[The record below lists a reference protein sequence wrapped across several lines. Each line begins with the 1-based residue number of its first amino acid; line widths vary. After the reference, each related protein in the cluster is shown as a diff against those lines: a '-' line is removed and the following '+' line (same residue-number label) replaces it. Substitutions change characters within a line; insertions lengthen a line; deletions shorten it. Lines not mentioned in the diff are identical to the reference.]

1 MSSLSSNS
9 SHLNMATVKFHDAHK
24 TAPILTKGT
33 VSPAVLA
40 QLIQYFNSYFHKCKI
55 PNEDKVRNIL
65 MSFEDIKIDNWIK
78 NNQDQFL
85 AEDYT
90 FDTFTAELRK
100 RFLDPHW
107 ESSIVRTI
115 VNSQMTSHE
124 SFTTFANRIMQGNN
138 LLIGTPSRLD
148 TAALRSKLELNMSGY
163 LADKIARL
171 RPTDKERISAIVIF
185 EDWLSEISLLDEE
198 ITADLKRI
206 ADFATEHIVKKQR
219 TENAQKPPVYN
230 TYPQPS
236 QRDAP
241 AFQPPVSGAN
251 AITPGNHSYH
261 QTSTPYPPSN
271 AFRGGYRGSN
281 NQRNVSGKRFR
292 VPKLLPCEF
301 DLLEKHSGC
310 RKCRKF
316 YVNHRVIDC
325 PNDFPNPDTYVT
337 LTEDMALQA
346 MASAAIASTYNAHVH
361 TPLPSSTSSPFIPQP
376 IYQPQPTSF
385 IEEINNE
392 TTTPPIAQN
401 TVAAIL
407 PSSSSTPFVLGTGE
421 SDTESDPSTVSPIS
435 VPHYIWHANIHATSE
450 FPTPIDCLLDN
461 GAHLVLIRP
470 ETVTDLGLKIRKLK
484 TPQCATVAI
493 NSQRHT
499 FHLADYVVL
508 SLSSLNNAWTSRPVR
523 ALIAA
528 DLCINILLGLP
539 FLKHNKIV
547 IDHELDT
554 AIDKT
559 TGFDLLHENNPS
571 PLTTPS
577 RVLTSTSP
585 KHKRDTILHIRRQVL
600 EELKWRCMER
610 RQKLDENNLFESTL
624 PLNHIASIRNTIQ
637 RLASTQD
644 ILDLETK
651 VKNEFK
657 QIFEPIPHINRLPPH
672 EPARI
677 HLKDAYK
684 KISNRTYSCPR
695 QYKDAFALLIQQRL
709 ESGFI
714 RPSSSSFA
722 SPSFIIPKKDPKA
735 IPRWVCDYRQLN
747 ANTIPDNYPLPRI
760 DEILADCGKGKIWST
775 IDMTDSF
782 FQTRIHP
789 DDIHKTAVTT
799 PLGAYEWCVMPMG
812 LCNSPPIHQRR
823 VMTVLRN
830 HIGKI
835 CHVYMDDIVVWSQ
848 NLEEHALH
856 VRIILQTLQDAG
868 LYVNKK
874 KTNLFRN
881 EISFLGHIISQDGIQ
896 ADPAKVQK
904 IVDWPI
910 PRSLKEVQQFLGL
923 VKYLNAFLPH
933 LAIQSSILSRLTH
946 KDCVKNFPPWN
957 NTYQSAFDKIK
968 EIVLSREC
976 LTVVDHNKLDSNNI
990 YVTTDASDRCTGAVL
1005 SFGPT
1010 WETARPVAF
1019 DSSTLK
1025 EAELN
1030 YPVHEK
1036 ELLAII
1042 RAITK
1047 WKYDLVGSP
1056 FFVYTD
1062 HKTLLNFATQKDLSR
1077 RQARWMET
1085 LSAYDCKF
1093 IYVKG
1098 EDNTM
1103 ADALSRY
1110 PSTLTTSHS
1119 IAHHNAQH
1127 PHIGFNKDSVV
1138 ILDRSQP
1145 LPTPLTSIAA
1155 LTQVNPKST
1164 KLEFS
1169 IDDNIV
1175 SKLRD
1180 GYRTDPW
1187 CRKLISASR
1196 GMPDLT
1202 IKDGLWFLTDRLIIP
1217 ADCGMRE
1224 HIFRLAHDTLGHFG
1238 FHKTYESIRNSYFW
1252 PNMRKDLEEG
1262 YIPSCVDC
1270 ARNKSSTSKPAGPLH
1285 PLPVPDERCQSISM
1299 DFIGPLPLDEG
1310 HDCILTITDR
1320 LASDIRIIPT
1330 STSLTA
1336 RDLAVIFFD
1345 KWYCENGLPEDIV
1358 SDRDKLFMSTF
1369 WKHLTFLTGVKCKAS
1384 TSFHPQSNGASERTN
1399 KTVNQCLRFH
1409 VERNQKG
1416 WVRALPR
1423 IRFHIMSSVNKST
1436 GYAPFQ
1442 LRFGRS
1448 PRILPPL
1455 FPNPPNPSQ
1464 QHISAREVIENLQTD
1479 IADARDNLF
1488 LAKIS
1493 QSHFANPKR
1502 SESPTYQIGDKVMLS
1517 TLHRRKDYK
1526 NKSQNRAAKFMP
1538 RYDGPYQIVDVHHAA
1553 STITLDM
1560 PNAPNLF
1567 PTFHTSNIKPWH
1579 ANDDDKYPSRSLEQ
1593 PGPIEVNGSEEFL
1606 VDSILDHKKIGRGYR
1621 YLVHFTGYGSDSD
1634 RWLAGRELDNNEALD
1649 IYLKNNPDLLPISD

>member
-1 MSSLSSNS
+1 
-9 SHLNMATVKFHDAHK
+9 MATVKFHDAHK

-33 VSPAVLA
+33 VSPATLA

-55 PNEDKVRNIL
+55 ANEDKVRSIL

-78 NNQDQFL
+78 NNQELFL
-85 AEDYT
+85 ADDYT

-107 ESSIVRTI
+107 ETSIVRTI
-115 VNSQMTSHE
+115 VNSQMTSTE
-124 SFTTFANRIMQGNN
+124 SFTTFANRVMQGNN

-148 TAALRSKLELNMSGY
+148 TTALRVKLELNMSGY

-171 RPTDKERISAIVIF
+171 RPTDKERIATIAVF
-185 EDWLSEISLLDEE
+185 EDWLSEISLLDDE

-206 ADFATEHIVKKQR
+206 ADFATEHIAKKQR
-219 TENAQKPPVYN
+219 TENAQQPPSYN
-230 TYPQPS
+230 HYQPPP
-236 QRDAP
+236 RDTP
-241 AFQPPVSGAN
+241 AFVPPLSGAN
-251 AITPGNHSYH
+251 AIAPN
-261 QTSTPYPPSN
+261 TSIYQQNYTPYPNTNTS
-271 AFRGGYRGSN
+271 RGGHSYRGSN

-292 VPKLLPCEF
+292 VPKLLPSEYE
-301 DLLEKHSGC
+301 LLEKHNGC

-316 YVNHRVIDC
+316 YVNHRYIDC

-346 MASAAIASTYNAHVH
+346 MASAAIASTYNGNPQTH
-361 TPLPSSTSSPFIPQP
+361 SSSSCTTSFIPQP
-376 IYQPQPTSF
+376 AFQTQPTSF
-385 IEEINNE
+385 VEEVHNDSTAPQIVQAS
-392 TTTPPIAQN
+392 I
-401 TVAAIL
+401 AAIL
-407 PSSSSTPFVLGTGE
+407 PSSSSTPFALGTGD

-435 VPHYIWHANIHATSE
+435 VPHYIWHANIHANSE

-470 ETVTDLGLKIRKLK
+470 ETVADLGLTIRKLN

-499 FHLADYVVL
+499 FHLANYVVL

-559 TGFDLLHENNPS
+559 TGFDLLNENKPS
-571 PLTTPS
+571 PLITPLS
-577 RVLTSTSP
+577 SKSSP
-585 KHKRDTILHIRRQVL
+585 KQQRETILQTRRQVL
-600 EELKWRCMER
+600 EELKWRCAER
-610 RQKLDENNLFESTL
+610 HKTLSDNNLYEPIA
-624 PLNHIASIRNTIQ
+624 PLNHIASIRNTIEL
-637 RLASTQD
+637 LASKQNL
-644 ILDLETK
+644 INLETE
-651 VKNEFK
+651 VKSEFK
-657 QIFEPIPHINRLPPH
+657 PIFEPIPHINRLPPH

-695 QYKDAFALLIQQRL
+695 QYKDAFAILIQQRL

-735 IPRWVCDYRQLN
+735 LPRWVCDYRQLN
-747 ANTIPDNYPLPRI
+747 ANTVPDNYPLPRI
-760 DEILADCGKGKIWST
+760 DEILADCGNGKVWST

-823 VMTVLRN
+823 VMTVLRK

-848 NLEEHALH
+848 TIEEHNLH
-856 VRIILQTLQDAG
+856 IRIILQALQDAG
-868 LYVNKK
+868 LYVNKN
-874 KTNLFRN
+874 KTNLFRHQ
-881 EISFLGHIISQDGIQ
+881 ISFLGHIISQNGIQ
-896 ADPAKVQK
+896 ADPAKIQK
-904 IVDWPI
+904 IIDWPV

-946 KDCVKNFPPWN
+946 KDCTKNFPPWN
-957 NTYQSAFDKIK
+957 DRYQAAFDKIK

-976 LTVVDHNKLDSNNI
+976 LTVIDHSKLDTNSI
-990 YVTTDASDRCTGAVL
+990 FVTTDASDHCTGAVL

-1010 WETARPVAF
+1010 WESARPVAF

-1036 ELLAII
+1036 ELLAIV
-1042 RAITK
+1042 RAIKK
-1047 WKYDLVGSP
+1047 WKYDLLGTP

-1077 RQARWMET
+1077 RQARWMEE
-1085 LSAYDCKF
+1085 LSAYECKF
-1093 IYVKG
+1093 VYVKG

-1110 PSTLTTSHS
+1110 PSTHTSSHS
-1119 IAHHNAQH
+1119 IAQHNAQH
-1127 PHIGFNKDSVV
+1127 PHIGFNRDSIV
-1138 ILDRSQP
+1138 ILDRSQTAD
-1145 LPTPLTSIAA
+1145 TPLTSIAA
-1155 LTQVNPKST
+1155 LTDTNPQSS
-1164 KLEFS
+1164 KLQFA
-1169 IDDNIV
+1169 IDDNIIT
-1175 SKLRD
+1175 KLRD

-1187 CRKLISASR
+1187 CRKLITASR
-1196 GMPDLT
+1196 GMPDLI
-1202 IKDGLWFLTDRLIIP
+1202 IKDGLWFLGDRLIIP

-1224 HIFRLAHDTLGHFG
+1224 YIFRLAHDTLGHFG
-1238 FHKTYESIRNSYFW
+1238 FHKTYGSIRNSYFW

-1270 ARNKSSTSKPAGPLH
+1270 SRNKSSTSKPSGPLH

-1310 HDCILTITDR
+1310 YDCILTITDR

-1336 RDLAVIFFD
+1336 KQLAVLFFD
-1345 KWYCENGLPEDIV
+1345 KWYCENGLPNDII
-1358 SDRDKLFMSTF
+1358 SDRDKLFMSAF

-1384 TSFHPQSNGASERTN
+1384 SSFHPQSNGASERTN

-1423 IRFHIMSSVNKST
+1423 IRFHIMSTVNKST
-1436 GYAPFQ
+1436 GFSPFH

-1455 FPNPPNPSQ
+1455 APTPPNPSEH
-1464 QHISAREVIENLQTD
+1464 HISAREIIDNLRTD
-1479 IADARDNLF
+1479 VADARDNLF

-1493 QSHFANPKR
+1493 QSHFSNPKR
-1502 SESPTYQIGDKVMLS
+1502 ADHPSYNIGDKVMLS

-1526 NKSQNRAAKFMP
+1526 NKNQHRAAKFMP
-1538 RYDGPYQIVDVHHAA
+1538 RFDGPYQVIDAHHDA
-1553 STITLDM
+1553 STVTLDM

-1567 PTFHTSNIKPWH
+1567 PTFHTSNIKPWQP
-1579 ANDDDKYPSRSLEQ
+1579 NDDNKYPSRSLEQ
-1593 PGPIEVNGSEEFL
+1593 PGPINVNGAEEFL
-1606 VDSILDHKKIGRGYR
+1606 VDSIIDHKKVGRGFR
-1621 YLVHFTGYGSDSD
+1621 YLVHFVGYGPEND
-1634 RWLAGRELDNNEALD
+1634 RWLAGRELENNEALD
-1649 IYLKNNPDLLPISD
+1649 IYWKINSNLFTPSD